1 MMWFWLKISSKL
13 GDISNYFYNLHI
25 KALRKKQYKDSKK

>member
-1 MMWFWLKISSKL
+1 MMWFWLKLSSKI

-25 KALRKKQYKDSKK
+25 KALRKKQNKDSKQ